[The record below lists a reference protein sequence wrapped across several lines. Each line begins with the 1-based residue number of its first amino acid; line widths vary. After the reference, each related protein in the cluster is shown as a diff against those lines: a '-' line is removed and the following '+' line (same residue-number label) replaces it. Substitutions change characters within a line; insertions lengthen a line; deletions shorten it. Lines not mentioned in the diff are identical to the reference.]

1 MVVLPES
8 PKYLLRKG
16 EKTKAIAS
24 LNLMAALNG
33 STMRF
38 SQSDIFVE
46 EEAAKITKEQEEL
59 AKERET

>member
-1 MVVLPES
+1 
-8 PKYLLRKG
+8 
-16 EKTKAIAS
+16 
-24 LNLMAALNG
+24 MAALNG